1 MCDVCVCA
9 ACDEV
14 MLRIPHTIPT
24 NTSHPHTS
32 HHSHKYL
39 TPHTIRTNTSHPHTI
54 PACSCPLPQLI
65 LCREYTRAEDQD
77 WHVNHFCCLRCDT
90 GLGGKK
96 YRPQDGQ
103 PFCLSCYEI
112 SFSTICEVR
121 VDVWVPP
128 PAYPHSQARDGEAWE

>member
-1 MCDVCVCA
+1 MIVNGMRCVDVYT
-9 ACDEV
+9 
-14 MLRIPHTIPT
+14 LTISRPPSNPYIIPT
-24 NTSHPHTS
+24 PPSHHFHTPLSPSHIPTPHTS
-32 HHSHKYL
+32 LTPLSPSHIP
-39 TPHTIRTNTSHPHTI
+39 TPHTSLTPSPHH
-54 PACSCPLPQLI
+54 QLI

-112 SFSTICEVR
+112 SFSTICEVHCIC
-121 VDVWVPP
+121 VTFNP
-128 PAYPHSQARDGEAWE
+128 